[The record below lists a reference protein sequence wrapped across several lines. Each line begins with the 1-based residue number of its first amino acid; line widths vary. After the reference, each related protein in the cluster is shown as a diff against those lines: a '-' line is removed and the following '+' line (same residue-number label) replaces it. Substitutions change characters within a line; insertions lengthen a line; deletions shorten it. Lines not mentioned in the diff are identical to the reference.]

1 MPVRPA
7 NEGEITMNAH
17 PMPARR
23 MFKTGTIMCVLWLG
37 AGIMLVWQAQGSEI
51 VSKGV
56 AATSG
61 KPFSFLE
68 IHSNAPLDNLP
79 VQ

>member
-7 NEGEITMNAH
+7 NQGEITMNAH
-17 PMPARR
+17 PTSAKR

-61 KPFSFLE
+61 KPFLG
-68 IHSNAPLDNLP
+68 IHCDAHLDNLP

>member
-7 NEGEITMNAH
+7 NGGEITMSAH
-17 PMPARR
+17 PMPAKR

-51 VSKGV
+51 ISKGV
-56 AATSG
+56 AAASG

-68 IHSNAPLDNLP
+68 IHSNAHPDLLP
-79 VQ
+79 AQ